1 VFLRS
6 NEQSLGEKMKAA
18 LLILVL
24 GCASAYG
31 QDDAGAM
38 AIQAAQQAQNDAMQ
52 AAQQATQA
60 AQQAMQDSQRA
71 AQQAMQDSQN
81 AVNSEP
87 SIGLTSQPTFS
98 VKAGAVKP
106 GTMVR
111 IKCATHY
118 ATIYYTTN
126 GWTPTSASRR
136 YTGPIPIQATTQL
149 QAIAQAPNTLHSL
162 VARADYTVQGSAD
175 PTQALTLSAD
185 GVLRA
190 GTRLHL
196 VTQEAADSKTKQVG
210 DEIRILLN
218 QDVKVGDTVVVP
230 KGTPVDA
237 TITQADS
244 AGHAGTP
251 GDIAFEVHSL
261 AVHGVQIPLRG
272 GETLEGAAHYKSRYF
287 LFIPVVGIVPALAT
301 RGDEA
306 QIKPG
311 MTFTAAVAADTPLQ
325 P

>member
-1 VFLRS
+1 
-6 NEQSLGEKMKAA
+6 M
-18 LLILVL
+18 
-24 GCASAYG
+24 
-31 QDDAGAM
+31 
-38 AIQAAQQAQNDAMQ
+38 QAAQQAQNDAMQ
-52 AAQQATQA
+52 AAQQAQNDAMQA
-60 AQQAMQDSQRA
+60 SQQAT
-71 AQQAMQDSQN
+71 QQAMQDSQN

-106 GTMVR
+106 GTLVR
-111 IKCATHY
+111 IKCSTHY
-118 ATIYYTTN
+118 AAIYYTTN
-126 GWTPTSASRR
+126 GWTPTIASRR
-136 YTGPIPIQATTQL
+136 YTGPIPIQTTTQL
-149 QAIAQAPNTLHSL
+149 QAIALAPNTMHSL
-162 VARADYTVQGSAD
+162 IARADYTVRGSTD
-175 PTQALTLSAD
+175 QTQPLVLYAD

-196 VTQEAADSKTKQVG
+196 VTQEAADSKTTQVG

-218 QDVKVGDTVVVP
+218 QDVKVGDTVLVP

-244 AGHAGTP
+244 AGHAGAP
-251 GDIAFEVHSL
+251 GDLAFEVHFL
-261 AVHGVQIPLRG
+261 TVHGVQIPLRG
-272 GETLEGAAHYKSRYF
+272 GETLEGADHYKSRYF
-287 LFIPVVGIVPALAT
+287 LFIPVVGIIPALAA
-301 RGDEA
+301 RGDDA

>member
-1 VFLRS
+1 
-6 NEQSLGEKMKAA
+6 MKTA
-18 LLILVL
+18 LLILFL
-24 GCASAYG
+24 SCAFAYG
-31 QDDAGAM
+31 QDDAGAAAM
-38 AIQAAQQAQNDAMQ
+38 QAAQQAQNDAMQ
-52 AAQQATQA
+52 AAQQAQQA
-60 AQQAMQDSQRA
+60 AQQAMQDSQQA
-71 AQQAMQDSQN
+71 SQQAMQDSQN

-87 SIGLTSQPTFS
+87 SIGLTGLPTFS

-106 GTMVR
+106 GTTVR
-111 IKCATHY
+111 IKCSTHY
-118 ATIYYTTN
+118 AAIYYTTN

-149 QAIAQAPNTLHSL
+149 QAIAQAPNMVHSL
-162 VARADYTVQGSAD
+162 IARAVYTVQGSTAA
-175 PTQALTLSAD
+175 TQALVLSAD

-196 VTQEAADSKTKQVG
+196 VTQGTADSKTTQVG

-218 QDVKVGDTVVVP
+218 QDVKMGDAVLVP
-230 KGTPVDA
+230 KGTPVEA

-244 AGHAGTP
+244 AGHAGAP
-251 GDIAFEVHSL
+251 GDLAFEVHSL
-261 AVHGVQIPLRG
+261 AVRGIQIPLRG
-272 GETLEGAAHYKSRYF
+272 GETLEGAAHYNSRYF
-287 LFIPVVGIVPALAT
+287 LFMPVVGIIPALAA

>member
-1 VFLRS
+1 
-6 NEQSLGEKMKAA
+6 MKAA

-24 GCASAYG
+24 SSAFAYG
-31 QDDAGAM
+31 QDDAGA
-38 AIQAAQQAQNDAMQ
+38 AAMQ
-52 AAQQATQA
+52 AAQQAQSDAMQATQIAQQA

-71 AQQAMQDSQN
+71 AQQAMQDSQS

-87 SIGLTSQPTFS
+87 SIGLTSPPTFS

-111 IKCATHY
+111 IKCPTHY
-118 ATIYYTTN
+118 AAIYYTTN

-136 YTGPIPIQATTQL
+136 YTGPIPIEATMQL
-149 QAIAQAPNTLHSL
+149 QAIAQAPNMLHSL
-162 VARADYTVQGSAD
+162 IARAAYTLEAPTD
-175 PTQALTLSAD
+175 PTQALVLSAD

-218 QDVKVGDTVVVP
+218 QDVKVGDTVLIP
-230 KGTPVDA
+230 KGTPVNA

-244 AGHAGTP
+244 AGHAGAP

-261 AVHGVQIPLRG
+261 AVRGIQIPLRG
-272 GETLEGAAHYKSRYF
+272 GETMEGAAHYKSRYF
-287 LFIPVVGIVPALAT
+287 LFIPVVGIIPALAA

-306 QIKPG
+306 EIKPG
-311 MTFTAAVAADTPLQ
+311 MTFTAAVTADILLQ
-325 P
+325 R

>member
-1 VFLRS
+1 
-6 NEQSLGEKMKAA
+6 MKTA
-18 LLILVL
+18 LLILFL
-24 GCASAYG
+24 SCAFAYG
-31 QDDAGAM
+31 QDDAAAAAM
-38 AIQAAQQAQNDAMQ
+38 QAAQQAQNDAMQ
-52 AAQQATQA
+52 AAQQAQQA
-60 AQQAMQDSQRA
+60 AQQAMQDSQQA

-87 SIGLTSQPTFS
+87 SIGFTSQPTFS
-98 VKAGAVKP
+98 VKAGTVKP
-106 GTMVR
+106 GTTVR
-111 IKCATHY
+111 IKCSTHY
-118 ATIYYTTN
+118 AAIYYTTN

-136 YTGPIPIQATTQL
+136 YTGPIPIQTTTQL
-149 QAIAQAPNTLHSL
+149 QAIALAPNMLHSL
-162 VARADYTVQGSAD
+162 VARADYTVQGSTD
-175 PTQALTLSAD
+175 PTQALVLSAD

-196 VTQEAADSKTKQVG
+196 VTQGTADSKTTQVG

-218 QDVKVGDTVVVP
+218 QDVKMGDTVLVP

-237 TITQADS
+237 MITQADS
-244 AGHAGTP
+244 AGHAGAP
-251 GDIAFEVHSL
+251 GDLAFEVHSL
-261 AVHGVQIPLRG
+261 AVRGIQIPLRG
-272 GETLEGAAHYKSRYF
+272 GETLEGAPHYKSRYF

-306 QIKPG
+306 EIKPG